1 MQIYRTVARWDY
13 PTILMF
19 WSYRYMGLDLVLK
32 LNIIIIN
39 KAKIRGVFVVYKNTV
54 HPFIIIYCKL

>member
-1 MQIYRTVARWDY
+1 
-13 PTILMF
+13 
-19 WSYRYMGLDLVLK
+19 MGLDLVLK

-54 HPFIIIYCKL
+54 HSFIIIYCKL